1 MKIGK
6 IACKKTPN
14 PFGDYYSKSTL
25 DVWFHEFWDPLPE
38 ATITKGNPPRVQMCI
53 RDRLYSIWIHLNN
66 ADSI

>member
-38 ATITKGNPPRVQMCI
+38 ATITKGNPPRVH
-53 RDRLYSIWIHLNN
+53 DFRLLLCFTLNKWVT
-66 ADSI
+66 AD